1 MFGAARR
8 AATGEKRKERGASE
22 LRDAERDALE
32 GSGTTHRAL
41 PPAGRQACGQ
51 KERRDYSRLSCCNR
65 SSAMRA

>member
-8 AATGEKRKERGASE
+8 AATGEKRKERGASD

-51 KERRDYSRLSCCNR
+51 KERRE
-65 SSAMRA
+65 